1 MAQEVPVP
9 ERTWQEFTECFLH
22 IGVFLLSGP
31 ALILLHKYV
40 LDVLVFEFP
49 IFIVATGSIA
59 RWILV
64 MVLVHTGAVKL
75 GKHENMSFMQWTRE
89 MLPVGVLESIS
100 LATGTAAYLRL
111 SLSFLQILKAFQP
124 VVLNFLLVTF
134 ELERLSWKLF
144 GCIVVACVGSIL
156 AAIGEVHWDNW
167 GFILMLIS
175 ELAEVG
181 DGGKGSGRRGG
192 TR

>member
-1 MAQEVPVP
+1 MAQGKASVP
-9 ERTWQEFTECFLH
+9 ERTWEEFAECYLH

-59 RWILV
+59 RWLLV
-64 MVLVHTGAVKL
+64 LVLVHTGMVKL
-75 GKHENMSFMQWTRE
+75 GKHEHMTFTQWTQG

-124 VVLNFLLVTF
+124 VVLNALLVA
-134 ELERLSWKLF
+134 LGWERLSWQLF
-144 GCIVVACVGSIL
+144 GCIVVACIGSIL
-156 AAIGEVHWDNW
+156 AAVGEVRWDNW

-175 ELAEVG
+175 ELAEVR
-181 DGGKGSGRRGG
+181 DGEEP
-192 TR
+192 